1 MSTDPGAG
9 PASLPQRSARRAWR
23 VTAFAARF
31 LVRFLRANVAVA
43 REVLTP
49 GQQVAPAVVVIA
61 VHSRTPFEVATFMS
75 LIALTPGTLPIELD
89 RERRLLT
96 VHGMHAGD
104 PDAFRAELHELEDQ
118 MLAALRPVTPRPDA
132 RVPDDD
138 RRS

>member
-1 MSTDPGAG
+1 MSADPGAG
-9 PASLPQRSARRAWR
+9 PASLLQRGALRAWR
-23 VTAFAARF
+23 VTAFAGQF
-31 LVRFLRANVAVA
+31 LLRFLRANLAVA

-49 GQQVAPAVVVIA
+49 GLQVAPAVVVIP
-61 VHSRTPFEVATFMS
+61 VRSRTPFEVASFMS

-104 PDAFRAELHELEDQ
+104 PDAFRAELSDLEDQ
-118 MLAALRPVTPRPDA
+118 MLTAWRPVTEQPEDRA
-132 RVPDDD
+132 PDDD

>member
-1 MSTDPGAG
+1 MSADPGSG
-9 PASLPQRSARRAWR
+9 PTSLPQRSAHRVWR
-23 VTAFAARF
+23 ITAFAARF

-49 GQQVAPAVVVIA
+49 GLQVAPAVVVIA
-61 VHSRTPFEVATFMS
+61 VQSRTPFEVATFMS
-75 LIALTPGTLPIELD
+75 LIALTPGTLPVELD

-104 PDAFRAELHELEDQ
+104 PDAFRTELCELEDQ
-118 MLAALRPVTPRPDA
+118 LLTALRPVTPRPGD
-132 RVPDDD
+132 RVPDDE